1 MCHGR
6 ARRESDIPAHVRE
19 TFKTGMYHVGSI
31 TQDDYDAG
39 HDGWDLSDFC
49 SLEAAVLA
57 DLQEYHVAAIR
68 TYTSDSYGL
77 FNGPMRSRQCPHPI
91 KTTIFCLH
99 DALKKLRKVGAKVDP
114 AHYNEIVFLWRG
126 MRNVTMDLDEFMR
139 QGGTEL
145 AAMSTSSNK
154 EVAEGFARSE
164 QGLVMSF
171 ATRGLSRGVDISM
184 FSLYP
189 KEQEYLYPPLTYML
203 FDESRALTKEDGFT
217 LVPILPQ
224 MS

>member
-6 ARRESDIPAHVRE
+6 ARCESDIPAHVHE
-19 TFKTGMYHVGSI
+19 TFKSGIYHGGSI
-31 TQDDYDAG
+31 LQEEYDAG

-49 SLEAAVLA
+49 SLEAAELA
-57 DLQEYHVAAIR
+57 DLHAHHVAAIR
-68 TYTSDSYGL
+68 VYTSDSFGL
-77 FNGPMRSRQCPHPI
+77 FNGPMRSKQCPHPI
-91 KTTIFCLH
+91 KTTVFFLH

-114 AHYNEIVFLWRG
+114 ARYNEIVFLWRG
-126 MRNVTMDLDEFMR
+126 MRNMTMDLDEFKR
-139 QGGTEL
+139 HGGTEL

-154 EVAEGFARSE
+154 DIAESYARSE
-164 QGLVMSF
+164 RGLVMSF

-203 FDESRALTKEDGFT
+203 FDESRALTEENGVT

-224 MS
+224 MA